1 MVGWLQRPDGD
12 PSDARWILVI
22 PPLAR
27 DGIAI
32 GIALS
37 YVFREHAQT

>member
-1 MVGWLQRPDGD
+1 MGASQRVRVTRL
-12 PSDARWILVI
+12 DAVPILVI